1 MAELVD
7 ALVLGT
13 SRAIGEGSSP
23 FRPTIKI
30 MKVTI
35 ENKKGLQKDLKVFID
50 KKTISG
56 YMNERYDEIRKDAV
70 IKGFRPG
77 KVPTEILKRQF
88 GKAVYGEVIDKVL
101 KDTTS
106 RALEENK
113 IKPAG
118 QPKIDLKS
126 FGEGK
131 DLEYIISVTELPKI
145 DVSSLNKIQID
156 DYELKIDNSET
167 DKRIS
172 QIAKSQNNFK
182 DADEK
187 YNAKTSD
194 LVVFDY
200 KATVDG
206 NDFEGNEGK
215 NTQLVLGKDLFIKGF
230 DKQLEGV
237 KKNDTKKV
245 EVNLPENYP
254 KKELINKKA
263 IFNCKI
269 ISVKNPEEVK
279 INDDFAKTL
288 GAKDLNNLK
297 ELISNQINEEF
308 KNSLDLITKKQI
320 LEQIEKEK
328 LDDLP
333 QNLIEQEVQILSQGM
348 KEDELKD
355 NKKSIE
361 KKAQKRIKS
370 GLILNAFGEK
380 NNIKVSQEEVNTEIQ
395 KQLRMMPG
403 QEKMVKEYYEKN
415 PSAIDGIRGSI
426 YEDKIINEIKKTAK
440 VNKKSI
446 SISEAEKILKAEN
459 EKNLKEQEKLAK
471 QSINEKKLEA
481 KKKTVSKKTS
491 PKNPKSTLKKKAQ
504 TKKVSKK

>member
-1 MAELVD
+1 
-7 ALVLGT
+7 
-13 SRAIGEGSSP
+13 
-23 FRPTIKI
+23 
-30 MKVTI
+30 MKVTV

-56 YMNERYDEIRKDAV
+56 YMDEKYDEIRKDV
-70 IKGFRPG
+70 VLKGFRPG

-101 KDTTS
+101 KDTTTK
-106 RALEENK
+106 ALEENK

-131 DLEYIISVTELPKI
+131 DLEYIITVTELPNI
-145 DVSSLNKIQID
+145 DVSSINKIKVD
-156 DYELKIDNSET
+156 DYEVKIDNTET
-167 DKRIS
+167 DKRID

-182 DADEK
+182 EADEK
-187 YNAKTSD
+187 YAAKTKD
-194 LVVFDY
+194 LVAFDY

-215 NTQLVLGKDLFIKGF
+215 NTQLVLGIDLFIKGF

-245 EVNLPENYP
+245 EVNLPENFP

-263 IFNCKI
+263 VFDCKI
-269 ISVKNPEEVK
+269 NSVKTPEDVK

-288 GAKDLNNLK
+288 GATDLNNLK
-297 ELISNQINEEF
+297 ELISKQINDEF
-308 KNSLDLITKKQI
+308 KNSLDLISKKQI
-320 LEQIEKEK
+320 LEQIEKQK

-348 KEDELKD
+348 KEDELKK
-355 NKKSIE
+355 NKKSLE
-361 KKAQKRIKS
+361 EQAQKRIKT

-380 NNIKVSQEEVNTEIQ
+380 NNIKVSQDEVNAEIQ
-395 KQLRMMPG
+395 KQFRMMPG

-426 YEDKIINEIKKTAK
+426 YEEKIINEIKKSAK
-440 VNKKSI
+440 VNKKQI
-446 SISEAEKILKAEN
+446 SKDEAEKILKAEN

-471 QSINEKKLEA
+471 QSTDEKKTKVKEN
-481 KKKTVSKKTS
+481 KETVSKK
-491 PKNPKSTLKKKAQ
+491 PKTPAKKKVQA
-504 TKKVSKK
+504 KKVSKK